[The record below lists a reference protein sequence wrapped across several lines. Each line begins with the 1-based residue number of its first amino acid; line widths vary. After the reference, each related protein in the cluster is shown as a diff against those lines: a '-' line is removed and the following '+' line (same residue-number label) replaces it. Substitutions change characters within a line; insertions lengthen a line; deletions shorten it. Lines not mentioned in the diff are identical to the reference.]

1 MSELI
6 NNREHAAGQMDE
18 ERLRRREELKA
29 IIKALHAGADPA
41 QVKERFREAVGSV
54 EVEEISLLED
64 SLMREEGIPVS
75 EVQRLCSVH
84 ASIFEGSISDIHGS
98 APTAPE
104 AQPGHPVHTFKAEN
118 RELERLTGFSI
129 SLHLDKF
136 MKNDSDANRF
146 KLLED
151 LNLLLDVDKHYSRK
165 ENLLFPYLERYGIYG
180 PTQVMWGVDD
190 GIRAEIKAAKKM
202 LAEYAGDRE
211 AVRKQI
217 EGTVREVEEM
227 IFKEEN
233 ILLPM
238 ALKKLTEDEWVQ
250 IAEETEEIGYC
261 LIPGTPRWV
270 PARAPEPGFAA
281 EAGAAGAEAA
291 AASSAAA
298 DGASAGAA
306 AAPAGQAGRMVSGM
320 PGRPE
325 AAEGMDA
332 FMAGGEKPAGMP
344 QWVADMLRQEQAA
357 EPALSRQPTPEAPA
371 SELAQGRLAAA
382 VLAEQAAKMAAQAA
396 EMARQA
402 ADMAATVGGAANAR
416 PELTA
421 QPRYAAGL
429 TAAAQAQAGFA
440 DATASQVQAR
450 TATAVSAAVAGGL
463 SAASAA
469 TAAASA
475 PIAEGF
481 VRFDTGILSV
491 QQLELILNHL
501 PVDLTFIDEN
511 DIVRYFSH
519 GPERVFARTKAV
531 IGRSVQ
537 NCHPP
542 QSVHVVEELLRDF
555 KSGAKDIEDFWI
567 PVRDKFV
574 YIRYFAIR
582 DEHGAYKGTLEFT
595 QNIAPIRELEGQKR
609 IMS

>member
-98 APTAPE
+98 ADAAPE

-136 MKNDSDANRF
+136 IKNDSDANRF

-190 GIRAEIKAAKKM
+190 GIRAEIKTAKKM
-202 LAEYAGDRE
+202 LTEYAGDRE
-211 AVRKQI
+211 AIRKQI
-217 EGTVREVEEM
+217 EGAVREVEEM

-238 ALKKLTEDEWVQ
+238 ALKKLTEDEWVK

-270 PARAPEPGFAA
+270 PARAPEPDFAA
-281 EAGAAGAEAA
+281 ETGAAGAEAA
-291 AASSAAA
+291 AAPNTAA
-298 DGASAGAA
+298 DSAGAVS
-306 AAPAGQAGRMVSGM
+306 APAGKAGRMASGM

-325 AAEGMDA
+325 AAEGVDA

-402 ADMAATVGGAANAR
+402 AEMAAAVGGAVNLR
-416 PELTA
+416 PELAA
-421 QPRYAAGL
+421 QPPYAAG
-429 TAAAQAQAGFA
+429 AAASQAPIGHAA
-440 DATASQVQAR
+440 VSAPQAR
-450 TATAVSAAVAGGL
+450 TAAVADSR
-463 SAASAA
+463 SAAS
-469 TAAASA
+469 AASA

-491 QQLELILNHL
+491 QQLELIMNHL

-582 DEHGAYKGTLEFT
+582 DEQGAYKGTLEFT
-595 QNIAPIRELEGQKR
+595 QNIAPIKELEGQKR